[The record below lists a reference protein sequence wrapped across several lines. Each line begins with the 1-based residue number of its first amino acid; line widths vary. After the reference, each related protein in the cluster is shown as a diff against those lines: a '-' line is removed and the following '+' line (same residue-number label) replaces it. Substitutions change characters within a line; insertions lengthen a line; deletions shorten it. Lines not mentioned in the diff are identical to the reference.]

1 MKRMVLGGALA
12 GVLVLVGAWFLV
24 AGQPTARDGGL
35 PNAAAPASGMS
46 VEPRGAEVAGGIAG
60 PRVSG
65 TATGLGEASAGRGDA
80 LPTAGGRP
88 RLEDIQAELNALKAG
103 GRTPQPGE
111 LDGVFEKLERYNG
124 GSTMAG
130 VDLRAVRKNLQAAAR
145 IQTLTEQMRPLA
157 ESPTPENLQ
166 KLQTLLADMRQAQ
179 SGMTSDMGAAPVLR

>member
-12 GVLVLVGAWFLV
+12 GVLVLVGAWFWV

-46 VEPRGAEVAGGIAG
+46 VEPRGAEVAGGVTG
-60 PRVSG
+60 PRASG
-65 TATGLGEASAGRGDA
+65 AATVLGEAPTGRGDA

-103 GRTPQPGE
+103 GRTPQPAE

-124 GSTMAG
+124 GSTMGG